1 MLEGFTA
8 WLEQSDLTATFSD
21 TTRTATWLIIPTSQS
36 IHLVCVAVVM
46 ISVALINLRL
56 LGIAGNRQGFAQLTA
71 HLMPWVWTALIVL
84 AITGT
89 IQTIAEPG
97 RELLNIGF
105 RTKMVMIA
113 ITVAIMMVYES
124 TIKKDP
130 RYWDHS
136 AKRRR
141 YGRILAAVSLVL
153 WLGIVVAGRLIA
165 YVDTRPEI

>member
-36 IHLVCVAVVM
+36 IHLVSVAVVM
-46 ISVALINLRL
+46 ISVAIINFRL
-56 LGIAGNRQGFAQLTA
+56 LGIAGNRQSFAQLTA

-105 RTKMVMIA
+105 RSKMVMIA

-130 RYWDHS
+130 RYWDHP

-141 YGRILAAVSLVL
+141 YGQILAAVSLVL